1 MLALSLITM
10 IKSIISNNRAD
21 LYRARLLISN
31 LKPYKLENHCKLENI
46 KVFFES
52 LNAKKRKFMREIM
65 FLETH
70 ERDDRSI
77 CD

>member
-21 LYRARLLISN
+21 LSRARLLISN
-31 LKPYKLENHCKLENI
+31 LKPYKLENHCKLENK